1 MKVGTVVDDIFFP
14 VPEIK
19 AVLQLRFSL
28 KIRTC
33 FCSTHGKKW
42 WFENHPP
49 QFLLPREVR
58 KENPLALIKR
68 LFGREIKVY
77 TFIFAGGSSGGLT
90 SLLLS
95 LIEIHIFYD
104 WKGRYLVIITIIFI
118 FYLFFIIPIFFVHY
132 VLSLYSLL
140 RYSVLFSNTHL
151 CGRPLEFHPNRHLF

>member
-33 FCSTHGKKW
+33 FCSTHGKRW

-49 QFLLPREVR
+49 QFLLPRERR

-68 LFGREIKVY
+68 RFGREIKVP
-77 TFIFAGGSSGGLT
+77 L
-90 SLLLS
+90 SLL
-95 LIEIHIFYD
+95 E
-104 WKGRYLVIITIIFI
+104 GRV
-118 FYLFFIIPIFFVHY
+118 
-132 VLSLYSLL
+132 
-140 RYSVLFSNTHL
+140 
-151 CGRPLEFHPNRHLF
+151 GD

>member
-95 LIEIHIFYD
+95 LIEIHIFCD
-104 WKGRYLVIITIIFI
+104 
-118 FYLFFIIPIFFVHY
+118 
-132 VLSLYSLL
+132 
-140 RYSVLFSNTHL
+140 
-151 CGRPLEFHPNRHLF
+151 